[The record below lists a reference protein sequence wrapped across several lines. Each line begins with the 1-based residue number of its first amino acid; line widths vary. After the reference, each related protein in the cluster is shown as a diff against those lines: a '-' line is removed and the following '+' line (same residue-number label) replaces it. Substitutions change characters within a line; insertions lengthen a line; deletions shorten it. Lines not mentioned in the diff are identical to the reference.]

1 MSKYTNA
8 TIEQKKGVLKRFQN
22 ILNEIDVHCND
33 KYGLSLEDVSL
44 MVDSLT
50 DSIEEYE
57 RNVADISGIEMN
69 FREMAID
76 EVINPF
82 QDEIDR
88 YTGGGI

>member
-8 TIEQKKGVLKRFQN
+8 TIEQKKDVLKRFQN

-33 KYGLSLEDVSL
+33 KYGVSLQDVSF
-44 MVDSLT
+44 MIDSLT
-50 DSIEEYE
+50 DDIEEYE

-82 QDEIDR
+82 QDEL
-88 YTGGGI
+88 